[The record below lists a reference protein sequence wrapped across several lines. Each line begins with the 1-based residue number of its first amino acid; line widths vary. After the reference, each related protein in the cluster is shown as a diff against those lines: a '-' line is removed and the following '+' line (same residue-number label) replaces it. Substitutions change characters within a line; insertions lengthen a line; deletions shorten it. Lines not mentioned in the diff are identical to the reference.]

1 MLLVTIVLKWPN
13 NLKNALFYFSL
24 SFFDKITFSHIFDQI
39 VFAKI
44 RKIVVKLT
52 PKNIMIIIQIW
63 LFVYKYFSCNDCN
76 QLKSTADVP
85 LLLFPLKSI
94 SATTFLLIVVET
106 SICISL
112 SLDYYD
118 FFNIDVKWW
127 IEKNIIRK
135 VTSVNIA
142 YLNCC
147 YLYSRCSN
155 DFNFFKGYW

>member
-63 LFVYKYFSCNDCN
+63 LFVYKYFSCNNCN
-76 QLKSTADVP
+76 QLKSTADAP
-85 LLLFPLKSI
+85 LLLFPLKPI
-94 SATTFLLIVVET
+94 SATTFLLIAVET
-106 SICISL
+106 SICIS
-112 SLDYYD
+112 
-118 FFNIDVKWW
+118 IDVKWW

-147 YLYSRCSN
+147 
-155 DFNFFKGYW
+155 